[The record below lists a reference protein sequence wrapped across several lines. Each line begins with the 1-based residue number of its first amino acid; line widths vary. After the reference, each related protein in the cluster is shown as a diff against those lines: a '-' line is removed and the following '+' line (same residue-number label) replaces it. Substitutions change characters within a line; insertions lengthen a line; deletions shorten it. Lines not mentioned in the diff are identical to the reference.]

1 MSRPVPSCVP
11 PITLMSKS
19 PPVRACWLGSAG
31 YRAVWDLQ
39 AELVGEVRDGL
50 ALDTLLLLEH
60 PLVFTMGKA
69 ASADHLLWDEDE
81 RARREVE
88 VIWSDRGGEA
98 TYHGPGQLVGY
109 PILDLTHFG
118 ITIPQYLAM
127 LEQSLIDYLGEL
139 GIASE
144 PGGHGLTGVWS
155 NGEKV
160 AAIGIKLNRSVVSH
174 GFALNLTT
182 NLDYFDG
189 IIPCG
194 HAEKRPTSVAS
205 LTGQQIDTETAAR
218 GYARHF
224 EKVFAA
230 GLRWAPA
237 ELLTS
242 PLAVGTG
249 PGPHI

>member
-1 MSRPVPSCVP
+1 
-11 PITLMSKS
+11 MSKS
-19 PPVRACWLGSAG
+19 PTVRASWLGSAP

-39 AELVGEVRDGL
+39 AELVAAVRDGN
-50 ALDTLLLLEH
+50 APDTLLLLEH
-60 PLVFTMGKA
+60 PHVFTLGKA
-69 ASADHLLWDEDE
+69 GGADDLLWDEDE
-81 RARREVE
+81 RVRREVD

-109 PILDLTHFG
+109 PILDLAHFG
-118 ITIPQYLAM
+118 ITIPGYLEK

-144 PGGHGLTGVWS
+144 PGGRGLTGVWS

-182 NLDYFDG
+182 DLNYFDG

-194 HAEKRPTSVAS
+194 HADKRPASVAS
-205 LTGQQIDTETAAR
+205 LIGRRIETEAAAR

-224 EKVFAA
+224 ESAFETN
-230 GLRWAPA
+230 LIWAPA
-237 ELLTS
+237 ASLISTQ
-242 PLAVGTG
+242 AVEAA

>member
-1 MSRPVPSCVP
+1 
-11 PITLMSKS
+11 MSKS
-19 PPVRACWLGSAG
+19 PTVRASWLGSAP

-39 AELVGEVRDGL
+39 AELVSAVRDGN
-50 ALDTLLLLEH
+50 APDTLLLLEH
-60 PLVFTMGKA
+60 PHVFTLGKA
-69 ASADHLLWDEDE
+69 GGADDLLWDEDE
-81 RARREVE
+81 RTRREVD

-109 PILDLTHFG
+109 PILDLAHFG
-118 ITIPQYLAM
+118 ITIPGYLEK
-127 LEQSLIDYLGEL
+127 LEQSLIDYLADL

-144 PGGHGLTGVWS
+144 PGGRGLTGVWS

-182 NLDYFDG
+182 DLDYFDG

-194 HAEKRPTSVAS
+194 HADKRPASVAS
-205 LTGQQIDTETAAR
+205 LIGRRIETEAAAR

-224 EKVFAA
+224 ERAFETD
-230 GLRWAPA
+230 LIWAPA
-237 ELLTS
+237 ASLISTQ
-242 PLAVGTG
+242 AVEAV